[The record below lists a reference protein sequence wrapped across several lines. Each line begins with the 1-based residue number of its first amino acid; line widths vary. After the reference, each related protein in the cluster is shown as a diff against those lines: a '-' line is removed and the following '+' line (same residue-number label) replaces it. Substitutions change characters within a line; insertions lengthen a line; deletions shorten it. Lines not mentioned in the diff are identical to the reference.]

1 MRRSALTARSLA
13 MVRFQRLRDA
23 LILLGLLC
31 LITTSRAQS
40 PANFPLRCQ
49 SGDGFLQIVS
59 DRELEAARCKSHIDR
74 VLKAYAFVTGAA
86 SWKDRGLLT
95 AQPLKF
101 AVLGDPALKVLGY
114 AQGPNLMVMKDAYMD
129 NPLSEG
135 TLAHELAHIQDFRQ
149 LRGQRMP
156 SFMFEGRALTIGQA
170 YRVHIGQALGDYD
183 RQMAR
188 SAATFTPDQAMA
200 LLENYRGQG
209 WDNQAIGTVVVEYMR
224 VRWNGGI
231 QDINPRLSRMIE
243 RIAAGREFDLAFQDE
258 FKASADAFAEAF
270 MNFLRT
276 THGKPQERL
285 HGTMWQSLAGE
296 ALTAKPPQSVQG
308 DYVGEVLEALWE
320 LLR

>member
-1 MRRSALTARSLA
+1 MTRFHYALP
-13 MVRFQRLRDA
+13 
-23 LILLGLLC
+23 LLGLLYAAHA
-31 LITTSRAQS
+31 SPAES

-49 SGDGFLQIVS
+49 SDDGFLQILS
-59 DRELEAARCKSHIDR
+59 DRELDAGRCKSHVAR
-74 VLKAYAFVTGAA
+74 VMRAFAFVTEAA
-86 SWKDRGLLT
+86 AWKDRGLLS
-95 AQPLKF
+95 AQPLRF
-101 AVLGDPALKVLGY
+101 SVLGDPALKVLGY

-170 YRVHIGQALGDYD
+170 YRVHIGQPLGDYD

-188 SAATFTPDQAMA
+188 SAAAFTPEQAIA
-200 LLENYRGQG
+200 LLENYRGRG

-231 QDINPRLSRMIE
+231 KDITPRLSRMIE

-270 MNFLRT
+270 MGFLRAT
-276 THGKPQERL
+276 QNDPKERL
-285 HGTMWQSLAGE
+285 RGTMWASVDIGA
-296 ALTAKPPQSVQG
+296 APAKPAQASQ
-308 DYVGEVLEALWE
+308 DSYVGEVADLVWE

>member
-1 MRRSALTARSLA
+1 M
-13 MVRFQRLRDA
+13 
-23 LILLGLLC
+23 
-31 LITTSRAQS
+31 
-40 PANFPLRCQ
+40 
-49 SGDGFLQIVS
+49 
-59 DRELEAARCKSHIDR
+59 
-74 VLKAYAFVTGAA
+74 KAFAFVTEAA
-86 SWKDRGLLT
+86 AWKDRALLT

-101 AVLGDPALKVLGY
+101 SVLGDPALKVLGY

-170 YRVHIGQALGDYD
+170 YRVHIGQPLGDYD

-188 SAATFTPDQAMA
+188 SAATFTPEQAIA
-200 LLENYRGQG
+200 LLENYRGRG
-209 WDNQAIGTVVVEYMR
+209 WDNQAVGTVVVEFMR

-231 QDINPRLSRMIE
+231 KDINSRLSRMVE
-243 RIAAGREFDLAFQDE
+243 RIAGGREFDAAFQDE

-270 MNFLRT
+270 MGFLRAT
-276 THGKPQERL
+276 QGNPQERL
-285 HGTMWQSLAGE
+285 RGTMWASVDLGA
-296 ALTAKPPQSVQG
+296 APAKPAQAAQDS
-308 DYVGEVLEALWE
+308 YVGEVADLVWE